1 MRGLMANILSRNF
14 SNLVRCLCRRIL
26 CVFLK
31 TSWVPHRRRE
41 TSDRIQ
47 ASGSARGVVLGV
59 TQGRRRDAVTSPRP
73 AGDCSHPARRGAER
87 QPEACPPTPPC
98 SPETWEAGPSCFLP
112 SSCLFV
118 HLVVLGLHCERGS
131 SPAPLA
137 SPLHITGAASTG
149 FSGVAHG
156 LSCLSRAGS
165 SRIRA
170 QNRVSFIGRQA
181 DSLPPSHQGS
191 SPTPG
196 ALSAGPAS
204 SLRGRSQGTAAR
216 PSRLRGAYESPWAL
230 SWPWRPCTPP
240 VLFPAPPS
248 MPTLPPPDS
257 RTKSKSNQVLP
268 CLRSPS
274 TPPQLW
280 PLPHR
285 LAFIYWR
292 IVNSQ
297 CSLSVKYTRKW
308 FGYIYTYIFS

>member
-31 TSWVPHRRRE
+31 TSCVPHRRRE

-59 TQGRRRDAVTSPRP
+59 RQGRRRDAVTSPRP

-118 HLVVLGLHCERGS
+118 HLVLLGLHCERGS

-191 SPTPG
+191 SPHRIPFCPPHPVRSVQ
-196 ALSAGPAS
+196 ALRVHFVDA
-204 SLRGRSQGTAAR
+204 LRA
-216 PSRLRGAYESPWAL
+216 PL
-230 SWPWRPCTPP
+230 
-240 VLFPAPPS
+240 PAPPVS
-248 MPTLPPPDS
+248 VVLMRAPERSADPDAPAPRPCSSQLLEACPPCPRPTPAPRASL
-257 RTKSKSNQVLP
+257 T
-268 CLRSPS
+268 RSF
-274 TPPQLW
+274 
-280 PLPHR
+280 H
-285 LAFIYWR
+285 A
-292 IVNSQ
+292 
-297 CSLSVKYTRKW
+297 
-308 FGYIYTYIFS
+308 